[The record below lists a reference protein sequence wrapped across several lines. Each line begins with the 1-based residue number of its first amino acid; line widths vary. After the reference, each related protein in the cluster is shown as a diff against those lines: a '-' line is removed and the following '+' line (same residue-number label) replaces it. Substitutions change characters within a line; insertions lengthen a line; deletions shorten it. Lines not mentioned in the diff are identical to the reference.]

1 MYLHVYTGYLQTIHP
16 NEYRSKSN
24 LGHKPHWTL
33 HHQKVATCGT
43 HVLIRRRR
51 YPFSTGTLSTV
62 PHKITP
68 GFLAVQSNSEPSRL
82 NAVEPES
89 DYDRNLRN
97 QKRKPLVDN
106 ALRSGIRLNRASQL
120 LQTISDKTT
129 QPQTELSQSSKSLLP
144 YAGFKS
150 NLDTGLTQTVNN
162 LSVSY
167 LRNAII
173 YSY

>member
-1 MYLHVYTGYLQTIHP
+1 M
-16 NEYRSKSN
+16 
-24 LGHKPHWTL
+24 
-33 HHQKVATCGT
+33 GT

-51 YPFSTGTLSTV
+51 YSYSTGTLSTV

-68 GFLAVQSNSEPSRL
+68 GFLAVQNNSEPSRL

-89 DYDRNLRN
+89 DYGRNITN
-97 QKRKPLVDN
+97 QKRKRLVDN

-120 LQTISDKTT
+120 LRTISDKTT
-129 QPQTELSQSSKSLLP
+129 QRQKELSQSSKFLLP
-144 YAGFKS
+144 YSCFKS
-150 NLDTGLTQTVNN
+150 NLETGLTQTVNT